1 MLQFT
6 NKRFLKFYLKVRV
19 IYLTFVL
26 YCRYLYMHLLRQ
38 IFRKAVSAITK
49 LLITFTTQQLDSLF
63 YETFV

>member
-1 MLQFT
+1 
-6 NKRFLKFYLKVRV
+6 
-19 IYLTFVL
+19 
-26 YCRYLYMHLLRQ
+26 MHLLRQ